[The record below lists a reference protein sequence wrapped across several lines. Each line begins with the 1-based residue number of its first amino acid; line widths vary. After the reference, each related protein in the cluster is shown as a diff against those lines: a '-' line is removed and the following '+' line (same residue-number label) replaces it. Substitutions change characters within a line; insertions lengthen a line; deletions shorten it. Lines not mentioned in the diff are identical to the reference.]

1 MPTQTIN
8 LNNTTPAAPAGALNI
23 EWQADPPSLDP
34 SVSRNVSAYF
44 SAFTGDTGPG
54 GTMGLVPAPPPGAAA
69 AGKLLKAD
77 GTWSLT
83 SSGMTN
89 PMTTQGDL
97 IVGGAAGAPTRLAAG
112 TAGQVLQANGASA
125 LPGWVTPSSGGGGG
139 SSTAHSEPLTD
150 GNGNLIFASTLL
162 MGGDV
167 IIVVGVAN

>member
-8 LNNTTPAAPAGALNI
+8 LNNITPAAPAGALNI

-77 GTWSLT
+77 GTWSV
-83 SSGMTN
+83 
-89 PMTTQGDL
+89 P
-97 IVGGAAGAPTRLAAG
+97 P
-112 TAGQVLQANGASA
+112 
-125 LPGWVTPSSGGGGG
+125 SGGGG
-139 SSTAHSEPLTD
+139 SVTTHAEPLTD
-150 GNGNLIFASTLL
+150 GNGNLIYASSLS
-162 MGGDV
+162 MGGDLIV
-167 IIVVGVAN
+167 VVGVAN